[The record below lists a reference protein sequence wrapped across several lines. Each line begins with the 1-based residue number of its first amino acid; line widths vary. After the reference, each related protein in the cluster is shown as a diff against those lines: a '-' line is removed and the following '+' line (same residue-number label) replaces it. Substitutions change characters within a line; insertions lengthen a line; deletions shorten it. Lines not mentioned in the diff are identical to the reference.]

1 MTTVRTTLAV
11 LALSAAAVFS
21 SSAFAAQTPWQQH
34 HPRRQ
39 EINHRLHQQNQR
51 ITHEVRQGEM
61 THARAHQLRA
71 NAHSVRTQER
81 LMAKQDGGHIT
92 RADQAA
98 LNQQLNHN
106 SHAIG
111 K

>member
-1 MTTVRTTLAV
+1 MTPVRTTLAL
-11 LALSAAAVFS
+11 LALSAAAVLS
-21 SSAFAAQTPWQQH
+21 SSAFAAATPWQQH

-61 THARAHQLRA
+61 THARASQLRA
-71 NAHSVRTQER
+71 NDRSVRAQER
-81 LMAKQDGGHIT
+81 LMARQQGGHIT
-92 RADQAA
+92 RADQTA
-98 LNQQLNHN
+98 LNQQLNRN
-106 SHAIG
+106 SRAIG

>member
-1 MTTVRTTLAV
+1 MTTVRTTLAL
-11 LALSAAAVFS
+11 LALSAAAVLS
-21 SSAFAAQTPWQQH
+21 SSAFAAATPWQQH

-39 EINHRLHQQNQR
+39 EINKR

-71 NAHSVRTQER
+71 NAHSVRAQER
-81 LMAKQDGGHIT
+81 LMARQHNGHIT
-92 RADQAA
+92 RADQTA
-98 LNQQLNHN
+98 LNQQLNRN

>member
-1 MTTVRTTLAV
+1 MTTVRTTLAL
-11 LALSAAAVFS
+11 LALSAAAVLS
-21 SSAFAAQTPWQQH
+21 SSAFAAETPWQQH

-39 EINHRLHQQNQR
+39 EINHRLQHQNQR
-51 ITHEVRQGEM
+51 ITHEVREGEM

-71 NAHSVRTQER
+71 NDHSVRAQER
-81 LMAKQDGGHIT
+81 LMARQDGGHIT

-98 LNQQLNHN
+98 LNQELNRN
-106 SHAIG
+106 SRVIG